1 MANFHGHFQAWSIKF
16 IPAWNLHTLSFYS
29 VNSINPPLALLEQ
42 NTHNKSFFWMMWYF
56 HEVIDTKQTF
66 IEEED
71 RERGLVIH
79 EGETTK
85 NSFWFGGG
93 KYCHCCYII
102 EYWFREDIKTW
113 EKQINIFRDNKWKR
127 YTDLLMSSW

>member
-42 NTHNKSFFWMMWYF
+42 NTHNKSFFEWCG
-56 HEVIDTKQTF
+56 TF
-66 IEEED
+66 MKSLILNKHLSKKK

-127 YTDLLMSSW
+127 YTDLLMVSW

>member
-1 MANFHGHFQAWSIKF
+1 MK
-16 IPAWNLHTLSFYS
+16 LTYS
-29 VNSINPPLALLEQ
+29 VILFGEFNQPTTCAARAKHTQQKL
-42 NTHNKSFFWMMWYF
+42 FWMMWYF

-66 IEEED
+66 IEEGD

-127 YTDLLMSSW
+127 YTDLLMDSW